1 MTEREFKEYKDFIEE
16 ELDNMNVDELITI
29 YNKYPLKRIGKI
41 YYNHEHFVDNFCRSE
56 KQIEVTYDLEAYDV
70 KDPYLYCENDY
81 LPCSIDKDEVE
92 TMAYRIINDLARDK
106 WRYEEFKTRG

>member
-1 MTEREFKEYKDFIEE
+1 
-16 ELDNMNVDELITI
+16 MNVYELITI